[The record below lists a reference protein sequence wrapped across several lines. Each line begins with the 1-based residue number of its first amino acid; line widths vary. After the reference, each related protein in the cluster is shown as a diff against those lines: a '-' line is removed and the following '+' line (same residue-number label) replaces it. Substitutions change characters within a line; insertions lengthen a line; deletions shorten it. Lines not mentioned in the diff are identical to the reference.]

1 MKALIQLLRPSHYI
15 KNVFV
20 FMPLFFAGRA
30 DNLNDLSTVAIAF
43 VAFCLM
49 ASAVYVL
56 NDISDIQT
64 DKQHHKNK
72 NRPLA
77 AELITLKAAY
87 CLLAICLILSLLLAS
102 SLSVDTLLLLL
113 GYFALN
119 VAYSIR
125 LKHIPIVDISIISS
139 GFVLRLFVGST
150 AVDVMLS
157 QWIVIMTF
165 LLALFLAISKR
176 RDDVLIFEATGQ
188 KMRVAVDGYNLKFLD
203 ASISMLGAIIVVA
216 YLMYVTSPEV
226 AQRLGSDSLYLTSLF
241 VVIGVLRY
249 LHRTLVQQDT
259 GSPTKIALSD
269 RFMQATIILWVAS
282 FAWIIY
288 L

>member
-87 CLLAICLILSLLLAS
+87 CLLAVCLILSLLLAS
-102 SLSVDTLLLLL
+102 SLSMDTLLLLL

>member
-1 MKALIQLLRPSHYI
+1 M
-15 KNVFV
+15 
-20 FMPLFFAGRA
+20 
-30 DNLNDLSTVAIAF
+30 
-43 VAFCLM
+43 
-49 ASAVYVL
+49 
-56 NDISDIQT
+56 
-64 DKQHHKNK
+64 
-72 NRPLA
+72 
-77 AELITLKAAY
+77 
-87 CLLAICLILSLLLAS
+87 
-102 SLSVDTLLLLL
+102 DTLLLLL

-259 GSPTKIALSD
+259 GSPTKVALSD

>member
-15 KNVFV
+15 KNAFV
-20 FMPLFFAGRA
+20 LMPLFFAGRA
-30 DNLNDLSTVAIAF
+30 DNLSDLSSVAIAF
-43 VAFCLM
+43 AAFCLM

-56 NDISDIQT
+56 NDISDIEA
-64 DKQHHKNK
+64 DKQHHKNQT
-72 NRPLA
+72 RPLA
-77 AELITLKAAY
+77 AGLITLKTAY
-87 CLLAICLILSLLLAS
+87 CLLALCFVISLLLAS
-102 SLSVDTLLLLL
+102 SVSMSTLLLLL

-119 VAYSIR
+119 VAYSVR
-125 LKHIPIVDISIISS
+125 LKHIPIIDISIISS

-150 AVDVMLS
+150 AVEVVLS

-176 RDDVLIFEATGQ
+176 RDDVLIFETTGK
-188 KMRVAVDGYNLKFLD
+188 KMRAVVDGYTLKFLD

-226 AQRLGSDSLYLTSLF
+226 TQRLGNDSLYLTSLF

-249 LHRTLVQQDT
+249 LHRTLVHQDT

-269 RFMQATIILWVAS
+269 RFMQTTIGLWVAS

>member
-102 SLSVDTLLLLL
+102 SLSMDTLLLLL

>member
-87 CLLAICLILSLLLAS
+87 CLLAVCLILSLLLAS
-102 SLSVDTLLLLL
+102 SLSMDTLLLLL

-259 GSPTKIALSD
+259 GSPTKVALSD

>member
-102 SLSVDTLLLLL
+102 SLSMDTLLLLL

-259 GSPTKIALSD
+259 GSPTKVALSD